1 MLCLF
6 VGMEN
11 SESIEELKETN
22 SGTIAVG
29 DNATKNMMDG
39 STNAKLDKADIDASA
54 TRAGP
59 SLSVQRKPMKCRA
72 WVWKFFDEFIDEN
85 GKTRAR
91 CHFCGY
97 DLAAESRTNGTTPL
111 KNHYNSCK
119 LNLVNVKTQQTL
131 LNFQKVLE
139 VDDVDDRVS
148 PFSPQNSYGNQTPIP
163 PSFPTPNTHLDHS
176 CLETEESSS

>member
-11 SESIEELKETN
+11 NESIEKLKETN
-22 SGTIAVG
+22 SGRIAVG
-29 DNATKNMMDG
+29 DNATKNTTDG
-39 STNAKLDKADIDASA
+39 STNAKSDKANSDVGA
-54 TRAGP
+54 TRARP

-72 WVWKFFDEFIDEN
+72 WVWKFFDEN

-91 CHFCGY
+91 CHFCGH
-97 DLAAESRTNGTTPL
+97 DLAAEFKTNGTTPL

-119 LNLVNVKTQQTL
+119 LNPVNVKTQQTL

-139 VDDVDDRVS
+139 VDDVDGREV
-148 PFSPQNSYGNQTPIP
+148 I
-163 PSFPTPNTHLDHS
+163 
-176 CLETEESSS
+176 